1 MYKLYKDP
9 ITNTVNVVMKIDG
22 NERKYIPFDEDNLD
36 YQEYLEWKA
45 EGNTAEE
52 AD

>member
-9 ITNTVNVVMKIDG
+9 ITNTVNVVMKING
-22 NERKYIPFDEDNLD
+22 NERTYIPFDENNSD
-36 YQEYLEWKA
+36 YQQYLKWVAK
-45 EGNTAEE
+45 GNKVED